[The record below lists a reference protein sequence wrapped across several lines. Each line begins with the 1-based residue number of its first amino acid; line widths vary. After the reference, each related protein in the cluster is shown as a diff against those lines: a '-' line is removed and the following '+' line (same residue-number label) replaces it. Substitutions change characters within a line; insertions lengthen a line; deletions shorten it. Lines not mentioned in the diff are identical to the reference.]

1 MASSRGEA
9 GIMPQDMV
17 QYMVSSP
24 SPPQMRCCGKCRIGL
39 TSGYLLLACNCLCAL
54 CDWFC
59 SLGLS
64 KEPAMNGTAGFQAVR
79 SSTSRSPYRFLHEQR
94 HQFGTG
100 AWHPLHTHDLIA
112 LFTGIST
119 TREKISDALPSPTI
133 AILSVIAHAHSYG
146 LIDRWKDEPACLSS

>member
-1 MASSRGEA
+1 
-9 GIMPQDMV
+9 MPQDMV
-17 QYMVSSP
+17 SSP
-24 SPPQMRCCGKCRIGL
+24 YTPQKRCCEKCRIGL
-39 TSGYLLLACNCLCAL
+39 ARSYLLRVLRVRNCLCAL

-64 KEPAMNGTAGFQAVR
+64 KELAMNGTAGFQAVR